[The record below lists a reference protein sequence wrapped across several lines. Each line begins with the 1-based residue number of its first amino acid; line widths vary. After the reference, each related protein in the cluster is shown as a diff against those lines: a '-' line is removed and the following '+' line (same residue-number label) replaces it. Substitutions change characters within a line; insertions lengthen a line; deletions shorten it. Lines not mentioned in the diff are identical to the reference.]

1 LTFDGDLLM
10 ECFGRLAEEA
20 DPEKVRFRYVVAL
33 LLLRRKQLQF
43 ENTRH
48 DGDQDYLQL
57 KCPKSGNL
65 FEVLDPHLSD
75 SDIARV
81 QEDVVKLLGW
91 E

>member
-1 LTFDGDLLM
+1 MLWA
-10 ECFGRLAEEA
+10 LAEET

-48 DGDQDYLQL
+48 DGEQDYLQL
-57 KCPKSGNL
+57 KCSKTGNL

-75 SDIARV
+75 SDIAGV
-81 QEDVVKLLGW
+81 QEEVVKLLGW